1 MSLGEIL
8 VVMLVALM
16 VTKPEDIP
24 VIVKKI
30 QQFKLYC
37 LTIKKQ
43 LLLYITEDINTD
55 SSINENDA
63 ELLNFYLQKILSI
76 QGHYDGNYSISELKK
91 NYDRLVKMQI
101 TESNRTSNLK

>member
-24 VIVKKI
+24 AIVKKI
-30 QQFKLYC
+30 QQFKLNC
-37 LTIKKQ
+37 LAIKKQ
-43 LLLYITEDINTD
+43 LLLYITEDIKKD
-55 SSINENDA
+55 SSINENDT

>member
-1 MSLGEIL
+1 MSLAEIL
-8 VVMLVALM
+8 VVMLVAIM

-24 VIVKKI
+24 VIIKKL

-43 LLLYITEDINTD
+43 LLLYITQDLKTD
-55 SSINENDA
+55 PSIIENDA

-76 QGHYDGNYSISELKK
+76 QGHYDGSYSISELKK
-91 NYDRLVKMQI
+91 NYDKLVKMRI
-101 TESNRTSNLK
+101 TESSRTSNLK

>member
-24 VIVKKI
+24 VIIKKI

-37 LTIKKQ
+37 LAIKKQ
-43 LLLYITEDINTD
+43 LLLYITEGVKTD
-55 SSINENDA
+55 TSINENDA

-76 QGHYDGNYSISELKK
+76 QGHYDGSYSIPELKK